1 LPGRSILTRTSCGL
15 RALLLPPPLPRL
27 RLRLRPGRLS
37 AAGDGPRPLLL
48 PRSSRQLLRLRLR
61 LGLCL
66 RLLMRSWLRL
76 RLRLLPRLSSRQL
89 ASLVGAFRSLALTT
103 VRG

>member
-1 LPGRSILTRTSCGL
+1 MPGRSILTRTSCGL

-27 RLRLRPGRLS
+27 LLRLRPGRLS
-37 AAGDGPRPLLL
+37 AGDGPRPLLL

-89 ASLVGAFRSLALTT
+89 ASLVGAFRSLALST